1 MFNHTFNK
9 RSMLHRLALL
19 ALAVVSGSA
28 WAQNS
33 IQIVSSRP
41 DTITGGDALVQIN
54 LATSVASPLSTY
66 YVKLN
71 NVDVTGMFRVVDS
84 PTNKTLQG
92 LVSGM
97 NMGANALAAG
107 TRADG
112 AVLAKLI
119 ASNFSSNGP
128 IFSGPQAQPYICQ
141 TQSFALPAPQG
152 GNLGPAIDA
161 FCNAPTV
168 IRYVYRTTSNTT
180 AALTD
185 FSALP
190 ANVAMTTTVTG
201 QTVPFIVRVETGTM
215 NRGIYQNAIL
225 HNPTPGGDP
234 APSPFSPPKGWNKR
248 LIAVHGVGCP
258 GGWYIQGSALGVSPL
273 NFTRLGEGYALFTNT
288 LNHPSNSCNPY
299 VAGETTSMGKE
310 HFIETFGVPSYTVSM
325 GNSGGAYTSLQVGD
339 AFPGLFDGVYI
350 NQLFPD
356 ALIIA
361 TTAMHE
367 HLMTHYFAVTNPTGF
382 TTADQLAVTGYR
394 GPTTTA
400 FVDAAN
406 QAQRTDSIVGR
417 VDIPGYQAAQW
428 LAAVPVALRYD
439 PTTNPTGARPTVFD
453 WSKNVYGTDPAT
465 GFGLRTFDNTGVQYG
480 LLALNS
486 GAITKTQFLD
496 LNERI
501 GGYDNDLNYVSS
513 RSVGAAGAIKRA
525 HQTGVSLS
533 GAGGLASIPV
543 FDHGTYNDT
552 SGYHYQWYHFAL
564 RERLKYWN
572 GGNADNMVM
581 QRGSAPDTTTWSTF
595 ITWMDSITADTSAT
609 PARQKT
615 INNKPAAAV
624 DGCWQNATTFIAQP
638 QTLSNQPDTTC
649 NTLFPSW
656 NNSYYQAGGPLAANI
671 MRCQLKPIS
680 LADYTVVFT
689 PNEQA
694 RLNAIFPT
702 GVCDWSKVGVGQV
715 AVVPWSSVG
724 PKVPRLDF
732 AHDADIH

>member
-1 MFNHTFNK
+1 MFNHSFNK
-9 RSMLHRLALL
+9 QSALRSLALL
-19 ALAVVSGSA
+19 ALAVVFSGSA
-28 WAQNS
+28 WAQYS
-33 IQIVSSRP
+33 IQVLSSRA
-41 DTITGGDALVQIN
+41 DTITGGDALVQVN
-54 LATSVASPLSTY
+54 VPGDPSPLSTY

-84 PTNKTLQG
+84 PTNATLQG

-97 NMGANALAAG
+97 NMGANALVAG
-107 TRADG
+107 TRANG
-112 AVLAKLI
+112 AVLAKLV
-119 ASNFSSNGP
+119 ANNFSINGP
-128 IFSGPQAQPYICQ
+128 IFTGTQAQPYICQ

-152 GNLGPAIDA
+152 GTLGPAIDA

-168 IRYVYRTTSNTT
+168 IRYVYRTTTNTT

-215 NRGIYQNAIL
+215 NRGIYQSAIL

-234 APSPFSPPKGWNKR
+234 APSPFTPPLGWNKR

-258 GGWYIQGSALGVSPL
+258 GGWYVQGSALGVTTL
-273 NFTRLGEGYALFTNT
+273 NFTRLGEGYALFNNT

-310 HFIETFGVPSYTVSM
+310 HFIETFGVPSYTISM

-382 TTADQLAVTGYR
+382 TVANQLAVTGYR

-417 VDIPGYQAAQW
+417 VDIAGYQAAQW
-428 LAAVPVALRYD
+428 MSVVPTALRYD

-453 WSKNVYGTDPAT
+453 WSKNVYGTDPTT

-496 LNERI
+496 VNERL
-501 GGYDNDLNYVSS
+501 GGYDSDLNYVPS

-543 FDHGTYNDT
+543 YDHGTYNDT
-552 SGYHYQWYHFAL
+552 AATTTVVSLCL
-564 RERLKYWN
+564 RERLST
-572 GGNADNMVM
+572 GTAGT
-581 QRGSAPDTTTWSTF
+581 QTTWSC
-595 ITWMDSITADTSAT
+595 SAVAPRIRQRLQRSSSGWT
-609 PARQKT
+609 PSKLT
-615 INNKPAAAV
+615 P
-624 DGCWQNATTFIAQP
+624 
-638 QTLSNQPDTTC
+638 
-649 NTLFPSW
+649 
-656 NNSYYQAGGPLAANI
+656 PLLLLD
-671 MRCQLKPIS
+671 RRRSTIS
-680 LADYTVVFT
+680 LPPRSTDAGRMRLLSSPSHRRSAINRIQLAIRCFHPGPTRIT
-689 PNEQA
+689 RREA
-694 RLNAIFPT
+694 RWLPT
-702 GVCDWSKVGVGQV
+702 S
-715 AVVPWSSVG
+715 
-724 PKVPRLDF
+724 
-732 AHDADIH
+732 

>member
-9 RSMLHRLALL
+9 RSTLRSLALL
-19 ALAVVSGSA
+19 ALAVVSASA
-28 WAQNS
+28 WAQYS
-33 IQIVSSRP
+33 IQILSSRP
-41 DTITGGDALVQIN
+41 DTITGGDALVQVN
-54 LATSVASPLSTY
+54 VPGNPSPLSTY

-84 PTNKTLQG
+84 PTNATLQG

-97 NMGANALAAG
+97 NMGANALVAG
-107 TRADG
+107 TRANA
-112 AVLAKLI
+112 AVLAKLV
-119 ASNFSSNGP
+119 ANNFSINGP
-128 IFSGPQAQPYICQ
+128 IFTGVQAQPYICQ

-168 IRYVYRTTSNTT
+168 IRYVYRTTTNTT

-215 NRGIYQNAIL
+215 NRGIYQSAIL

-234 APSPFSPPKGWNKR
+234 APSPFSPPRGWNQR
-248 LIAVHGVGCP
+248 LIAVHGTGCP
-258 GGWYIQGSALGVSPL
+258 GGWYVQGSALGVSTL
-273 NFTRLGEGYALFTNT
+273 DFTRLGEGYALFNNT

-299 VAGETTSMGKE
+299 VAAETTSMGKE
-310 HFIETFGVPSYTVSM
+310 HFIKTFGVPSYTVSM
-325 GNSGGAYTSLQVGD
+325 GNSGGSYTSLQVAD
-339 AFPGLFDGVYI
+339 AFPGLFDGI
-350 NQLFPD
+350 WIRQIFTD

-394 GPTTTA
+394 GPTTRA
-400 FVDAAN
+400 FTDAAN
-406 QAQRTDSIVGR
+406 QAQRTDPIVGR
-417 VDIPGYQAAQW
+417 VDIAGYGAAQW
-428 LAAVPVALRYD
+428 DSAVPVALRYN
-439 PTTNPTGARPTVFD
+439 PVTNPTGARPTTFD
-453 WSKNVYGTDPAT
+453 WAKNVYGTDPAT

-480 LLALNS
+480 LRALNS
-486 GAITKTQFLD
+486 GAITKAQFLD
-496 LNERI
+496 VNERI
-501 GGYDNDLNYVSS
+501 GGYDNDLNYVPS

-525 HQTGVSLS
+525 HESGVSLS
-533 GAGGLASIPV
+533 GAGGLASIPIY
-543 FDHGTYNDT
+543 DRGTYNDT
-552 SGYHYQWYHFAL
+552 SGYHYQWFHFAM
-564 RERLKYWN
+564 RERLRYWN
-572 GGNADNMVM
+572 GNYDNAVL
-581 QRGSAPDTTTWSTF
+581 QRGSAPEDTTWKIF
-595 ITWMDSITADTSAT
+595 IQWMDAIKADTSAI

-624 DGCWQNATTFIAQP
+624 DGCWQNATTFIAEP
-638 QTLSNQPDTTC
+638 QTLSSQPDSTC

-656 NNSYYQAGGPLAANI
+656 TASYYQAGGPLAANI
-671 MRCQLKPIS
+671 LRCQLKPIS
-680 LADYTVVFT
+680 PADYAVVFT
-689 PNEQA
+689 PAELA
-694 RLNAIFPT
+694 RLSSIFPT
-702 GVCDWSKVGVGQV
+702 GVCDWSRTGVGQV
-715 AVVPWSSVG
+715 PVVPWSSVG
-724 PKVPRLDF
+724 PKVPTLDF